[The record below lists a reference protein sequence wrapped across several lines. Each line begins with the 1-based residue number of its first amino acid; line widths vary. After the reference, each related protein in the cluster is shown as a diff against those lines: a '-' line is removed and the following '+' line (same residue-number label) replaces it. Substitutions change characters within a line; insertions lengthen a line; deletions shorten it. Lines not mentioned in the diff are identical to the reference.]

1 MKIVDIGGKD
11 LEIKIALAGNPNSGK
26 TTIFNELT
34 GSQQYVGNWP
44 GVTVEK
50 KEGKLKK
57 HKDVKIIDLPGIY
70 SLSPYTLEEVITR
83 NYLIDEKPD
92 VIINI
97 VDASNME
104 RNLYLTTQIIEIGI
118 PTVVALN
125 MMDVVD
131 KYGDKI
137 DTEKLSKELGC
148 IVVETSAI
156 SGKGLKELI
165 NIAIEVGNNGASI
178 KPLHKFNK
186 KVQDSIDRILEL
198 IEYKIGDKERA
209 YWYAVKL
216 FEQDEKVLEKL
227 NLDAK
232 ILNEIETIVD
242 ACENEF
248 GDDIESIVTGE
259 RYSYIER
266 TISKCY
272 KKKQRHMT
280 TSDKIDSI
288 VTNKWL
294 ALPIFFGIL
303 WFIYYVSISTVG
315 DWTVGYI
322 ESLTETMQEATV
334 GFLENVGAASWAS
347 DLIGNGIIGSIGAI
361 FTFVPQLMI
370 LFFFLSL
377 LEDSGYMARI
387 AFIMDRIFRKFGLSG
402 KSFIPMLIGTG
413 CSIPG
418 IMASRTIENEKD
430 RRMTI
435 LLTPFIPCG
444 AKLPVFAMFIAMMFQ
459 DQTWVGP
466 SIYIIAIVTVI
477 ISGIILKRT
486 KFFSGE
492 PAPFVM
498 ELPTYKIPRIKGVA
512 IHMWEKAK
520 SFIKKAGSIIF
531 VACVALWILQSFSF
545 SLEYLEGEM
554 IEKSMLA
561 KIGES
566 IRWIFIP
573 LGFGDS
579 WAPAVATFTG
589 LIAKEVVVATFASV
603 GSVVPIEFTQVTAF
617 AFIVFTIFAA
627 PCFAAIGAMKRE
639 FGNWK
644 MTLLAIGY
652 QTGLAYIAALIV
664 NVLGGIIFKG
674 TSATTP
680 VVLDIGAMEEAA
692 EGAVVNGDIV
702 LMVFGAIL
710 VIAIVMGILNKLK
723 GSRKKALASK

>member
-1 MKIVDIGGKD
+1 M
-11 LEIKIALAGNPNSGK
+11 KIALAGNPNSGK

-57 HKDVKIIDLPGIY
+57 HKDIKIVDLPGIY

-83 NYLIDEKPD
+83 NYLIDERPD

-97 VDASNME
+97 VDTSNIE
-104 RNLYLTTQIIEIGI
+104 RNLYLTTQILEIGI

-125 MMDVVD
+125 MMDVVN
-131 KYGDKI
+131 KYGDRVNV
-137 DTEKLSKELGC
+137 ERLSKELGC
-148 IVVETSAI
+148 TVVETSAI
-156 SGKGLKELI
+156 SGKGLDELI
-165 NIAIEVGNNGASI
+165 NSAIRLEQKNNAI
-178 KPLHKFNK
+178 KPLHKFSTKIQNA
-186 KVQDSIDRILEL
+186 IDNILEL
-198 IEYKIGDKERA
+198 VKGKVDISQGE
-209 YWYAVKL
+209 YWYAIKL
-216 FEQDEKVLEKL
+216 FEQDEKILDKL
-227 NLDAK
+227 NLDK
-232 ILNEIETIVD
+232 RVSKEIREIVD
-242 ACENEF
+242 RCENEF
-248 GDDIESIVTGE
+248 DDDGESIITGE
-259 RYSYIER
+259 RYAYIEKMV
-266 TISKCY
+266 SKCY
-272 KKKQRHMT
+272 ERKKRNMT
-280 TSDKIDSI
+280 TSDRIDSI

-303 WFIYYVSISTVG
+303 WVIYYISISTVG

-322 ESLTETMQEATV
+322 EGLTETIQEGSAV
-334 GFLENVGAASWAS
+334 FLEDLGAASWIVALIS
-347 DLIGNGIIGSIGAI
+347 DGIIASIGAI

-444 AKLPVFAMFIAMMFQ
+444 AKLPVFAMFIAMMFKE
-459 DQTWVGP
+459 QTWVGP
-466 SIYIIAIVTVI
+466 SIYIISIITVI

-486 KFFSGE
+486 KFFAGE

-498 ELPTYKIPRIKGVA
+498 ELPTYKLPRIKGVA

-520 SFIKKAGSIIF
+520 SFIKKAGTVIF
-531 VACVALWILQSFSF
+531 VACIALWILQSFSF
-545 SLEYLEGEM
+545 SFEYLEGEM
-554 IEKSMLA
+554 IEQSMLA

-566 IRWIFIP
+566 IRWIFVP

-603 GSVVPIEFTQVTAF
+603 GSVISIEFTQVTAF
-617 AFIVFTIFAA
+617 AFIVFTMFAA

-644 MTLLAIGY
+644 MTLLAVGY
-652 QTGLAYIAALIV
+652 QTGLAYISALVVNIV
-664 NVLGGIIFKG
+664 GGIIFKG
-674 TSATTP
+674 TPATEP
-680 VVLDIGAMEEAA
+680 MVLDISAMEQAS
-692 EGAVVNGDIV
+692 EGAVIGGDIV
-702 LMVFGAIL
+702 LIAFGAL
-710 VIAIVMGILNKLK
+710 LAIALIVGIVNHF
-723 GSRKKALASK
+723 SSKKYAVESK